1 MVKTTPIVD
10 RSDRDYPLRIWCT
23 CFSAKLAAWAHAVAP
38 PPELEE
44 NRGGVGRRRK
54 GKQRSE
60 YDYDEE
66 N

>member
-1 MVKTTPIVD
+1 LSLKE
-10 RSDRDYPLRIWCT
+10 L
-23 CFSAKLAAWAHAVAP
+23 AHAVAP

-44 NRGGVGRRRK
+44 NRGGGRRRK